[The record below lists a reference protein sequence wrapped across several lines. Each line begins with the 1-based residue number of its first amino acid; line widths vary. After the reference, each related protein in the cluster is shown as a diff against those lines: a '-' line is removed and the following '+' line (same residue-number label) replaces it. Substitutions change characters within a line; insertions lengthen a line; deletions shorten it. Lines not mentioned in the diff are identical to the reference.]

1 MNSVRPAS
9 TLGLLASL
17 LLLAACG
24 GSDGP
29 TVVAP
34 GEGCFELIGSGQTT
48 GHVRSLVG
56 SGDFTFDGVSRSAHV
71 GVYLN
76 RLHDIE
82 HGRKKV
88 NIVYQFTWPNGDMF
102 LTENDVILWPH
113 LQEDHYE
120 FEANLFVKSTQGI
133 FEGLENTHILDF
145 KAELVFGDI
154 LPMQGLGAVDESFTM
169 TGTVCLP
176 EG

>member
-1 MNSVRPAS
+1 MNPVRPAS
-9 TLGLLASL
+9 TVGLLAA

-29 TVVAP
+29 TVTAP
-34 GEGCFELIGSGQTT
+34 GEDCFELKGSGSTT

-56 SGDFTFDGVSRSAHV
+56 SGDFTFDGEPRRAHV

-82 HGRKKV
+82 QGRKKV

-120 FEANLFVKSTQGI
+120 FEANLFVKSTRGLFQ
-133 FEGLENTHILDF
+133 GLEGQNIIDF

-154 LPMQGLGAVDESFTM
+154 LPMQGLGAVDESFSM
-169 TGTVCLP
+169 AGTICLP
-176 EG
+176 

>member
-1 MNSVRPAS
+1 MNTLRRPAS
-9 TLGLLASL
+9 TLGLLTA
-17 LLLAACG
+17 LLLAGCA
-24 GSDGP
+24 GSDDP
-29 TVVAP
+29 TAVGA
-34 GEGCFELIGSGQTT
+34 GDECIELRGHGATT

-56 SGDFTFDGVSRSAHV
+56 SGDFTFDGVPRTAHV

-82 HGRKKV
+82 QGRKKV

-120 FEANLFVKSTQGI
+120 FEANLFVKSTRGI
-133 FEGLENTHILDF
+133 FEGLEGQNIMDF

-154 LPMQGLGAVDESFTM
+154 LPLQGLGAVDESFTM
-169 TGTVCLP
+169 TGTVCLA
-176 EG
+176 